1 MEFNLEDMLNKVL
14 EQLSTMAKTETVVGE
29 PFKLG
34 DFTCVPVIKVGM
46 GFGSG
51 GGGAEQDTKGG
62 KGGGAG
68 AGIGM
73 EPIGFLVSKGDEIS
87 MISVSRSKGVQ
98 SIFEKVPDLL
108 DKILEMRKDK
118 DKGKEKKKNKPG
130 RYR

>member
-118 DKGKEKKKNKPG
+118 DKGKEKKEK
-130 RYR
+130 

>member
-14 EQLSTMAKTETVVGE
+14 EQLKDMAKTETVIGE
-29 PFKLG
+29 AFILG
-34 DFTCVPVIKVGM
+34 EFTCVPVIKVGM

-51 GGGAEQDTKGG
+51 GGGAEDDKKGG

-73 EPIGFLVSKGDEIS
+73 EPIGFLVTKGDEIS

-98 SIFEKVPDLL
+98 SIFEKVPDLV
-108 DKILEMRKDK
+108 DKLIQLRKEK
-118 DKGKEKKKNKPG
+118 DKEKKK
-130 RYR
+130 